1 MLNYLDF
8 DSVMKQKVV
17 IIGHGYTSRLGM
29 IRALGMAGYEVIVI
43 VMTFYKR
50 DGKTLDTRKPIDC
63 YSKYVSRYLFNL
75 ASDKNGLIE
84 LLLRECV
91 DPNQKVVIIPD
102 SDVSAAAIDMNQD
115 KLSPY
120 FLFPHINHEQG
131 AVVDWM
137 DKTRQKTLASECGLT
152 VAKSWTIQVVDGKY
166 TIPNELQYPCFPKP
180 LATIVGGKGG
190 LKRCI
195 NEPELRAVIAMLVQK
210 KPTID
215 IMVEEFRDIQTEYAV
230 LGFSDGKDV
239 VIPGILEILSMANG
253 GHFGVAKQG
262 RIMPIQGYEELVG
275 KFKDF
280 VSRIGFV
287 GIFDIDFYKSDDE
300 LFFGEMNL
308 RYGGSGY
315 AVTASGVNLPE
326 MLVKTLIG
334 QSIEDLPKQV
344 TKTSIYC
351 NERMCVDDWYG
362 GYIGTKQYKKILQ
375 SANISFIGDKDDEV
389 PREVFR
395 REKCGIIMNVKKIV
409 KRVFVIR

>member
-1 MLNYLDF
+1 
-8 DSVMKQKVV
+8 MKQKVV

-75 ASDKNGLIE
+75 ASDKDGLIE

-190 LKRCI
+190 LKRCN

-215 IMVEEFRDIQTEYAV
+215 IMAEEFRNIQTEYAV

-262 RIMPIQGYEELVG
+262 KIMPIRGYEELVD
-275 KFKDF
+275 KFKSF

-287 GIFDIDFYKSDDE
+287 GIFDIDFYKSDGE
-300 LFFGEMNL
+300 FFFGELNL

-315 AVTASGVNLPE
+315 AVTTMGVNLPQ
-326 MLVKTLIG
+326 MLVRTLHG
-334 QSIEDLPKQV
+334 ESIDRLKMAI
-344 TKTSIYC
+344 SSSAIYV
-351 NERMCVDDWYG
+351 NERMCADDWLR
-362 GYIGTKQYKKILQ
+362 GYISTSQYRKLL
-375 SANISFIGDKDDEV
+375 STTDISFIINEEDSK
-389 PREVFR
+389 PLEVFDIR
-395 REKCGIIMNVKKIV
+395 MNCKRMSV
-409 KRVFVIR
+409 KRLAKRFLFILDVIHHKIR

>member
-1 MLNYLDF
+1 
-8 DSVMKQKVV
+8 MKQKVV

-43 VMTFYKR
+43 VMTWYKR
-50 DGKTLDTRKPIDC
+50 DGKTLDTSKPIDC

-75 ASDKNGLIE
+75 ASDTEGLIG

-91 DPNQKVVIIPD
+91 DSNQKVVVIPD

-120 FLFPHINHEQG
+120 FLFPHINKEQG

-137 DKTRQKTLASECGLT
+137 DKTRQKTHASECGLT
-152 VAKSWTIQVVDGKY
+152 VAKSWTIHVVGGEY
-166 TIPNELQYPCFPKP
+166 TIPNNLQYPCFPKP

-190 LKRCI
+190 LKRCN
-195 NEPELRAVIAMLVQK
+195 NEPELREVIAMLVQK

-215 IMVEEFRDIQTEYAV
+215 IMAEEFRNIQTEYAV

-262 RIMPIQGYEELVG
+262 KIMPVQGYEELVE

-280 VSRIGFV
+280 VGRIGFV
-287 GIFDIDFYKSDDE
+287 GIFDIDFYKSDGE
-300 LFFGEMNL
+300 LFFGELNL

-326 MLVKTLIG
+326 MLVKTLLG
-334 QSIEDLPKQV
+334 QSIESLSKQV
-344 TKTSIYC
+344 TKTLIYC
-351 NERMCVDDWYG
+351 NERMCADDWYG
-362 GYIGTKQYKKILQ
+362 GYIGTVQFKKLLQ
-375 SANISFIGDKDDEV
+375 SANISFIDDRDDEA
-389 PREVFR
+389 PRKAFR
-395 REKCGIIMNVKKIV
+395 REKCDMIKNMKRIV
-409 KRVFVIR
+409 KRLLIKR

>member
-1 MLNYLDF
+1 
-8 DSVMKQKVV
+8 MKQKVV

-43 VMTFYKR
+43 VMTWYKR
-50 DGKTLDTRKPIDC
+50 DGKTLDTSKPIDC

-75 ASDKNGLIE
+75 ASDTEGLIG

-91 DPNQKVVIIPD
+91 DSNQKVVVIPD
-102 SDVSAAAIDMNQD
+102 SDVSAAAIDMNHD
-115 KLSPY
+115 RLSPY

-137 DKTRQKTLASECGLT
+137 DKTRQKALASECGLA
-152 VAKSWTIQVVDGKY
+152 VAKSWNIHVVDGEY
-166 TIPNELQYPCFPKP
+166 TIPNVLQYPCFPKP
-180 LATIVGGKGG
+180 LATIAGGKGG
-190 LKRCI
+190 LKRCN
-195 NEPELRAVIAMLVQK
+195 NEEELRNVMAVLVQN

-215 IMVEEFRDIQTEYAV
+215 IMVEEFRNIQTEYAV

-262 RIMPIQGYEELVG
+262 KIMPVQGYEELVE

-280 VSRIGFV
+280 VGRIGFV
-287 GIFDIDFYKSDDE
+287 GIFDIDFYKSDGE
-300 LFFGEMNL
+300 LFFGELNL

-326 MLVKTLIG
+326 MLVKTLLR
-334 QSIEDLPKQV
+334 QSIAELPKQIA
-344 TKTSIYC
+344 KTSVFC

-362 GYIGTKQYKKILQ
+362 GYISTVTFIKLMRQ
-375 SANISFIGDKDDEV
+375 SGIRFVRDINDTVPQDRFIKESLNLV
-389 PREVFR
+389 RNAKR
-395 REKCGIIMNVKKIV
+395 IV
-409 KRVFVIR
+409 KYLIR